1 MRGYTR
7 IVGLLTALLVIS
19 GEAQQGSGK
28 VSGYV
33 FGDYY
38 LVSQHHDP
46 TIKGMSGFWFR
57 RVYFTYD
64 QKITDQTA
72 IRFRLEMNSPGD
84 FKTADTLKPYVKD
97 AYVQYTTGKTQY
109 LLGVLPTPTWEGVE
123 TLLGYRPY
131 EKTPV
136 DLWRM
141 GNSRDS
147 GLGIRTTFGKT
158 QVYFVVGNGSHTQ
171 SETNRGKAVYLSVQ
185 HPLNEAWVLEVYG
198 DIYDRPA
205 DSDWRT
211 LHGLLV
217 YRTDRTKVG
226 FQYVHQDRQNQRD
239 LAVFSVYAETRVAER
254 TRLFAR
260 ADWVNNPVPDADKI
274 GYFALANNARPS
286 FYQLGIIYEV
296 AKDIYLAPN
305 VEWVTYGNPPG
316 GGAKPKDVLLLKATF
331 HYLWR

>member
-1 MRGYTR
+1 MRYATV
-7 IVGLLTALLVIS
+7 IGLSFALLMAS
-19 GEAQQGSGK
+19 SEAQQGSGRF
-28 VSGYV
+28 SGYV

-46 TIKGMSGFWFR
+46 SIRGMSGFWFR

-64 QKITDQTA
+64 QQTTDQTA
-72 IRFRLEMNSPGD
+72 IRFRFEMNSPGD
-84 FKTADTLKPYVKD
+84 FKKEDSLNPYIKD
-97 AYVQYTTGKTQY
+97 AYVQYTAGKTHY
-109 LLGVLPTPTWEGVE
+109 LLGIIPTPTWEGVE
-123 TLLGYRPY
+123 AMLGYRPY

-147 GLGIRTTFGKT
+147 GLGIKTAFGKT
-158 QVYFVVGNGSHTQ
+158 QLYFVVGNGSHTR
-171 SETNRGKAVYLSVQ
+171 SETNRGKAAYLSLLY
-185 HPLNEAWVLEVYG
+185 PINEQWSFEVYG

-211 LHGLLV
+211 LQGFLA

-226 FQYVHQDRQNQRD
+226 LQYVHQDRQNQRD
-239 LAVFSVYAETRVAER
+239 LAVFSVYAETQVTKR

-274 GYFALANNARPS
+274 SYFVLANNARPT
-286 FYQLGIIYEV
+286 FYQLGVIYEV
-296 AKDIYLAPN
+296 VKDFYLAPN
-305 VEWVTYGNPPG
+305 VEWVTYANPPG
-316 GGAKPKDVLLLKATF
+316 GGAKPKDVLLLKTTF
-331 HYLWR
+331 YYVWR

>member
-1 MRGYTR
+1 MRYIGLL
-7 IVGLLTALLVIS
+7 GLLTALLMGS
-19 GEAQQGSGK
+19 SEAQQGSGK
-28 VSGYV
+28 LSGYV

-46 TIKGMSGFWFR
+46 SIKGMNGFWFR
-57 RVYFTYD
+57 RIYFTYD
-64 QKITDQTA
+64 QKTTDQTA

-84 FKTADTLKPYVKD
+84 FKTADTLKPYIKD
-97 AYVQYTTGKTQY
+97 AYVQYTAGKTQY
-109 LLGVLPTPTWEGVE
+109 LLGVIPTPTWEGVE

-147 GLGIRTTFGKT
+147 GVGIRTTFGKT
-158 QVYFVVGNGSHTQ
+158 LLYFMVGNGSHTQ
-171 SETNRGKAVYLSVQ
+171 SETNRGKAVYLSLQ
-185 HPLNEAWVLEVYG
+185 HPLTEVWTLEVYG

-211 LHGLLV
+211 LQGLLV

-226 FQYVHQDRQNQRD
+226 LQYAHQDRQNQRD
-239 LAVFSVYAETRVAER
+239 LAVFSVYAETQVAER

-274 GYFALANNARPS
+274 TYFALANNARPT

-296 AKDIYLAPN
+296 AKDFYIAPN

-316 GGAKPKDVLLLKATF
+316 GGTKPKDALFLKATF
-331 HYLWR
+331 YYLWR